1 MVNIEHLV
9 SMANDIGKFFVSES
23 GAEAAPKDIATHIGK
38 FWDPRMRSAII
49 QHNVAGGEGLS
60 AASKSAV
67 ALLVPPPG
75 RD

>member
-1 MVNIEHLV
+1 MNIEHLV
-9 SMANDIGKFFVSES
+9 SMANDIGTFFVCES
-23 GAEAAPKDIATHIGK
+23 GSEAAPKDIATHIGK

-49 QHNVAGGEGLS
+49 EHNAAGGEGLS